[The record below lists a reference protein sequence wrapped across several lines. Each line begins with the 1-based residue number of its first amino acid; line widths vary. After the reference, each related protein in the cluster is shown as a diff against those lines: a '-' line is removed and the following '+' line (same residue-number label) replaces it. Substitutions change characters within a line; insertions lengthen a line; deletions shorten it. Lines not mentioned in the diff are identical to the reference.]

1 MGYVGSGAAQIPE
14 SWLWRANA
22 GSEHF
27 KWLEREL
34 LKLVNRVNSVERACR
49 VSKEEHGEFYETSV
63 DMERAL
69 KWFAVVQL
77 GVLVLT
83 GVLNFRFVI
92 RFLKRKGFVY

>member
-1 MGYVGSGAAQIPE
+1 
-14 SWLWRANA
+14 
-22 GSEHF
+22 
-27 KWLEREL
+27 
-34 LKLVNRVNSVERACR
+34 
-49 VSKEEHGEFYETSV
+49 V